1 MKKIL
6 YAIIM
11 LVMVSCQHKDN
22 CQRKHQNKLKIET
35 IKSQYSK
42 SGIISSVHTIVYEG
56 HTYMVFLTYSGM
68 GVIHHPECCNK

>member
-22 CQRKHQNKLKIET
+22 CQRKHQNNIET

-42 SGIISSVHTIVYEG
+42 PEFISSVHTIVYEE
-56 HTYMVFLTYSGM
+56 HTYIVFLTYSGM
-68 GVIHHPECCNK
+68 GVTHHPECCNK